1 MQNKIRN
8 CLVKFKADR
17 DKCGVKVPVLAAVKS
32 NESVTYVKFGDQFCI
47 SDINGAAKLL
57 ESNSFNVNL
66 QSLVS

>member
-1 MQNKIRN
+1 MKT
-8 CLVKFKADR
+8 
-17 DKCGVKVPVLAAVKS
+17 PVLAAVKS
-32 NESVTYVKFGDQFCI
+32 NDSVTYVKFGDQFCV